1 MKQKLVVFTVAVTL
15 VGAPVLLWAQYESSQ
30 ILSALQKHLKERVVN
45 PEKGKEP
52 SFKIIPVSNEK
63 EAAQGHLSLVTL
75 ECSPVEIKKKLTMET
90 LRIHAEDVVIDS
102 EKLMKTDDLI
112 VKSSKHVSLSASIT
126 ANQFT
131 SFLARGKHTK
141 DMNIKVKYV
150 NEKLHISGNW
160 KLLFFSGPLTT
171 VGRLVVAKKDEI
183 HFKVD
188 SLQLNGIGAPRSL
201 INKFEQSI
209 NPVVESNDLP
219 LSPPISTV
227 KFKGDALLISG
238 ERGK

>member
-1 MKQKLVVFTVAVTL
+1 MKQKLVVFTIVVTWACAS
-15 VGAPVLLWAQYESSQ
+15 VSVWAQYDGSQ

-52 SFKIIPVSNEK
+52 LFRIVEK
-63 EAAQGHLSLVTL
+63 DAAHGHFSLVTL
-75 ECSPVEIKKKLTMET
+75 ECNPVEIKKKLTMET
-90 LRIHAEDVVIDS
+90 LRIHAEDVVIDP

-126 ANQFT
+126 AAQFT
-131 SFLARGKHTK
+131 SFLSKGKHTK

-188 SLQLNGIGAPRSL
+188 SLQLNGINAPRSL

-227 KFKGDALLISG
+227 KFKGDALVISG